1 MRYMF
6 RFGGRF
12 RHGFRGRFGHR
23 FGRDE
28 RQLTL
33 TRMQAGQSGIVV
45 QILSG
50 HGMIKRLGALGIRPG
65 LRVTK
70 VNSSFMRGPVTV
82 RFGNTQVAIGFGMAN
97 RIVMGPID
105 SRNERP

>member
-6 RFGGRF
+6 R
-12 RHGFRGRFGHR
+12 FRGRFGHR
-23 FGRDE
+23 FERDD

-33 TRMQAGQSGIVV
+33 ARMQAGQSGVV
-45 QILSG
+45 LQILSG
-50 HGMIKRLGALGIRPG
+50 HGMIERLGALGIRPG

-82 RFGNTQVAIGFGMAN
+82 RFGNTQVAVGFGMAS
-97 RIVMGPID
+97 RIVIEPEEPQSDGQ
-105 SRNERP
+105 

>member
-1 MRYMF
+1 MF

-12 RHGFRGRFGHR
+12 GHGFRGRFGHR
-23 FGRDE
+23 FERDDRE
-28 RQLTL
+28 LTL
-33 TRMQAGQSGIVV
+33 ARMQAGQSGVV
-45 QILSG
+45 LQILSG
-50 HGMIKRLGALGIRPG
+50 HGMTERLGALGIRPG

-82 RFGNTQVAIGFGMAN
+82 RFGNTQVAVGFGMAS

-105 SRNERP
+105 SRNKGP